1 MLLHDVRCTTVFTA
15 RLGLLRI
22 NKIRR
27 SATAVGYGIQPYGG
41 SQQNICLSGDRDMQR
56 TENEIFLYIQYATE
70 DGEHEKFKI
79 FNPIYN
85 TTQPTARIVFL

>member
-1 MLLHDVRCTTVFTA
+1 
-15 RLGLLRI
+15 
-22 NKIRR
+22 
-27 SATAVGYGIQPYGG
+27 
-41 SQQNICLSGDRDMQR
+41 MQR

-85 TTQPTARIVFL
+85 TTQPTARIVFLWYAVTSDMCYIL